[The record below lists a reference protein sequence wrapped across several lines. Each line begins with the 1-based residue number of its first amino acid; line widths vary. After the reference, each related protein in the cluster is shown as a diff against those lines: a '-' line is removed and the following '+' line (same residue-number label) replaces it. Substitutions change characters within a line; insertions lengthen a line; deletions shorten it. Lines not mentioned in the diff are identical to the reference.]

1 MDTFIRNGTDKETI
15 AKLIDSFFNEEGF
28 AVEKLPDDDFKGLLY
43 GLSRVFSARVMNCV
57 DALGRYDRE
66 WSRLSCL
73 LKEAF
78 RKLGGIVEEDKIWN
92 MIAEAIGKTLA
103 APIKNDNEREPI

>member
-1 MDTFIRNGTDKETI
+1 MDTFTRNGTDKETI
-15 AKLIDSFFNEEGF
+15 TKLIDSFFNEEGF

-43 GLSRVFSARVMNCV
+43 GLSRVFSARVMNCA
-57 DALGRYDRE
+57 DASGRYDRE
-66 WSRLSCL
+66 WRRLSCL

-92 MIAEAIGKTLA
+92 MIAEAIGKALA